1 MNLTMDITDIFG
13 IALGGGGALTL
24 SIHCFYKFLLRN
36 KPIRKIV
43 EYDENGNIRKSDITY
58 R

>member
-1 MNLTMDITDIFG
+1 MDITDIFG

-24 SIHCFYKFLLRN
+24 FIHCCYKFLLRD

-43 EYDENGNIRKSDITY
+43 EYDEDGNIRKSDITY